1 MATLFIPDAIRL
13 IDGLREAVSAG
24 NAERLRQEAHALKG
38 AAGNFNATRVV
49 ASALD
54 LELMGKSGDLAR
66 SKAVFATLEADVT
79 LLLAALRTFGQARA
93 CAS

>member
-1 MATLFIPDAIRL
+1 M
-13 IDGLREAVSAG
+13 IDGIREAVAAG
-24 NAERLRQEAHALKG
+24 SAERLRQEAHALKG

-66 SKAVFATLEADVT
+66 SRAVFATLEADAT
-79 LLLAALRTFGQARA
+79 QLLAALQAFGEVRA